1 MTSGTKLIRQIREA
15 LSAENS
21 NAPLETFAQEYARLC
36 HEASQRLESC
46 AAMLSKGSDY
56 QALQLAEEE
65 PALLDLIATLSF
77 AEAPEWA
84 AFCAANQLAVAQKFD
99 LKAVQALDGLY
110 AKGIS
115 TNHPLYKDYRAAVTS
130 RDDAKALQIIRS
142 IVRLNPDD
150 ANAKLELAR
159 IENKLFQL
167 KLQDMRTVLVQKDE
181 NGTLSALSELE
192 RLSTPA
198 KLSELPEYARAIEVR
213 REVARREAMVTA
225 DRLTESLD
233 EEHRAGAWRMVG
245 DILARLRALQAEH
258 GFTLPEKGAA
268 KCVEMQQYFD
278 AQRAAAD
285 EKARFEQ
292 ALATVGGLAESFDTR
307 LLTRASLSLAEAQNL
322 HGEFNRRWKE
332 LEKFRRPVPEDYI
345 QRVRT
350 SAGALSAE
358 LDRLQ
363 RQRRLKL
370 LVASVGLAA
379 VLAGAAWF
387 TIRALHANDYATQ
400 LAGLREAGQV
410 EAAEK
415 MIARVRTEDA
425 ALAAKPKLTARL
437 DEVERWTRDERAK
450 LAQIENKLTELEAT
464 AKAGMTEADP
474 MTLVTNLESTNKLIE
489 TLAGGLHAA
498 PAGRMLVVRNQFDAH
513 IGVLR
518 EKLIA
523 RADDELTELETT
535 AGSKLAYDQPKEVI
549 TQALAKIDPVLKS
562 LEARIKPAV
571 AALELPSS
579 QQSRVSALRKRADL
593 FHDEIGVLE
602 KVHEAVIQ
610 ANTLDAWLQALE
622 GYKTSRLV
630 QTREVN
636 DARKLLATF
645 PKPDDLLASLLLPGN
660 PVAWAAA
667 KADVTG
673 ELLAPDTVL
682 PAEMSTLLAL
692 RDDRYLNDI
701 WEVSVI
707 DLSKGGVRRDL
718 YSRGELKKGA
728 PSKIGDSE
736 TTTWEGGIYTPSA
749 TAELPAFIPTT
760 YTMNRTTGAGG
771 SGVRGTGDV
780 KVNRLSAVSQ
790 CLTGLELNRMTDAT
804 GSKYEKP
811 LLGVF
816 GDLVREKSTGPLF
829 KAHLMQQLASVL
841 NVRPYA
847 WGLEYSVSLRNDLAE
862 LNRLCDGVGLRSY
875 DWLLERKN
883 AQFGGKLTTFFT
895 GLKNRD
901 YLNEARLH
909 RQVLRGVIK
918 AGLQFGGFVDSEGK
932 ANLLGEARSSKMLW
946 SLAADGQSLARYF
959 PPEDAK
965 QGAKAATGLSP
976 IFFVP
981 LDRDAFIANVM
992 RKISKNPDIQMTLPA
1007 IPWLEK
1013 P

>member
-1 MTSGTKLIRQIREA
+1 MLPPAKLVRQIREA
-15 LSAENS
+15 ISTEDR
-21 NAPLETFAQEYARLC
+21 NAPYETFATEYLRFC
-36 HEASQRLESC
+36 REAGQRLESC
-46 AAMLSKGSDY
+46 AAMLEKGSDY
-56 QALQLAEEE
+56 QALQLAETE
-65 PALLDLIATLSF
+65 PPLLDLIATLSF
-77 AEAPEWA
+77 AEAREWGEL
-84 AFCAANQLAVAQKFD
+84 CLANQLPVAEKFD
-99 LKAVQALDGLY
+99 LKAVQALDSLY
-110 AKGIS
+110 SKGINPS
-115 TNHPLYKDYRAAVTS
+115 HPLYKDYRAAVTS

-142 IVRLNPDD
+142 IVRLNPGD
-150 ANAKLELAR
+150 ANAKLELDR

-167 KLQDMRTVLVQKDE
+167 KLQELRVVLAQHDE
-181 NGTLSALSELE
+181 NGTLSALAELE
-192 RLSTPA
+192 RLTTPA
-198 KLSELPEYARAIEVR
+198 QLSGLPEYTRAVEVR
-213 REVARREAMVTA
+213 REAARREAIATA
-225 DRLTESLD
+225 DRLTESLG
-233 EEHRAGAWRMVG
+233 EEHRAGAWRMVS

-258 GFTLPEKGAA
+258 GFTLSESGAA
-268 KCVEMQQYFD
+268 KCVAMQQYVD
-278 AQRAAAD
+278 TQRAEAD
-285 EKARFEQ
+285 EKVRFEQ

-307 LLTRASLSLAEAQNL
+307 LLTRASLTLAEAQNL
-322 HGEFNRRWKE
+322 HGEFGRRWKE

-350 SAGALSAE
+350 SAGALRAE

-363 RQRRLKL
+363 RQRRLKIV
-370 LVASVGLAA
+370 VASVGIAA
-379 VLAGAAWF
+379 VIAGAAWF
-387 TIRALHANDYATQ
+387 TIRALHAQDYATQ
-400 LAGLREAGQV
+400 LTGLREAGQV

-437 DEVERWTRDERAK
+437 DEVDRWTRDERAK
-450 LAQIENKLTELEAT
+450 LAEIENKLTELEAT
-464 AKAGMTEADP
+464 AKAGMTDADP
-474 MTLVTNLESTNKLIE
+474 MTLVTKLESTNQLIE

-523 RADDELTELETT
+523 QADGELTELEGV
-535 AGSKLAYDQPKEVI
+535 AGLKLAYDQPKEAI
-549 TQALAKIDPVLKS
+549 TQALAKIEPVLKA

-579 QQSRVSALRKRADL
+579 QQSRVSALRTRADL
-593 FHDEIGVLE
+593 FHSEIGVLE
-602 KVHEAVIQ
+602 KVHEAVLQ
-610 ANTLDAWLQALE
+610 ANTLDAWLQALG
-622 GYKTSRLV
+622 GYKTSRLA

-636 DARKLLATF
+636 DARKLLAAF
-645 PKPDDLLASLLLPGN
+645 PKADELLASLVLPGD

-667 KADVTG
+667 KADATG
-673 ELLAPDTVL
+673 ERLAPDTVL

-701 WEVSVI
+701 WDVTLS
-707 DLSKGGVRRDL
+707 DLGKGGTRREL

-728 PSKIGDSE
+728 PSKTGDIE
-736 TTTWEGGIYTPSA
+736 TIRWEGGIYTPSM

-760 YTMNRTTGAGG
+760 YAMNRATGVGG
-771 SGVRGTGDV
+771 SGVSGTGEV

-790 CLTGLELNRMTDAT
+790 CLNGLELNRMTDAT

-829 KAHLMQQLASVL
+829 KAYLMQQLASVL

-847 WGLEYSVSLRNDLAE
+847 WGLEYSASLRNDLAE
-862 LNRLCDGVGLRSY
+862 LNRLCDGVVLRSQ
-875 DWLLERKN
+875 DWLLERKK
-883 AQFGGKLTTFFT
+883 AQLGGKLTPFFA
-895 GLKNRD
+895 GLQNRD

-909 RQVLRGVIK
+909 REVLRGVIK
-918 AGLQFGGFVDSEGK
+918 AGLQFGGFVDGEGK

-946 SLAADGQSLARYF
+946 SLAADGQSLARYY
-959 PPEDAK
+959 PSDDVHQTIKP
-965 QGAKAATGLSP
+965 TPGLSP

-981 LDRDAFIANVM
+981 LDRDTFVAEIL
-992 RKISKNPDIQMTLPA
+992 RKVSKKPGVEMKLPM